1 MSIRV
6 DLDKLRTRITEFGT
20 NVLLVSVKPGGV
32 PHVVSVAP
40 SFSGDDL
47 VMSVGRSTR
56 ANVDASPTVTMV
68 WPGPGDEY
76 CLLVDGRAHRVGD
89 TESELIAVEPTGAVL
104 HRLAGAPADLP
115 SCVPLDERGI
125 TEP

>member
-6 DLDKLRTRITEFGT
+6 DLDELRARVAEFGPK
-20 NVLLVSVKPGGV
+20 VLLVSVKPGGL

-40 SFSGDDL
+40 SFVGGDL
-47 VMSVGRSTR
+47 VMPVGRSTR
-56 ANVDASPTVTMV
+56 ANVEVSPTVTMV

-76 CLLVDGRAHRVGD
+76 CLLVDGLARRHGD
-89 TESELIAVEPTGAVL
+89 AESETIAVEPTGAVL

-115 SCVPLDERGI
+115 NCVPLDERGI
-125 TEP
+125 TDP

>member
-6 DLDKLRTRITEFGT
+6 DLDELRARVAEFGP

-40 SFSGDDL
+40 LFVGDDL
-47 VMSVGRSTR
+47 VMPVGRSTR

-76 CLLVDGRAHRVGD
+76 CLLVDGVARRHGD
-89 TESELIAVEPTGAVL
+89 ARSETIAVVPTGAVL

-115 SCVPLDERGI
+115 NCVPLDERGI
-125 TEP
+125 TNP